1 MDLNAKD
8 SGNRKY
14 IMVQLAEKI
23 AENKPA
29 YKAGYRTIDEIGRE
43 RIIRAAKKLRRKIQ
57 DLKPI

>member
-1 MDLNAKD
+1 MQKIVVIVSILWFK
-8 SGNRKY
+8 
-14 IMVQLAEKI
+14 LAEKI